1 MVAGR
6 GGREV
11 GAKVQQRN
19 RYIFRDVAFLQST
32 VSAVVVAVWLVSL
45 AAFQFQFCVACMCV
59 CVTVSATVCDSM
71 CV

>member
-11 GAKVQQRN
+11 GAKVQQCN
-19 RYIFRDVAFLQST
+19 RYIFRDVVASLQSA

-45 AAFQFQFCVACMCV
+45 AAFQFQLCVACMCV
-59 CVTVSATVCDSM
+59 SVTVCVCDSM